1 MHPALAHGGRIAS
14 RTADEEVFN
23 VGHIIEYFILSPLV
37 VQQTRLYI
45 CGVYYGVGPTKS
57 STTQPYLT
65 WVNHL
70 DDFLSLKTN
79 AHEAILTQS
88 YQGSESEEI

>member
-37 VQQTRLYI
+37 VQQTRLYVFFFRI
-45 CGVYYGVGPTKS
+45 LIAIANIRLHIYIHIYMPT
-57 STTQPYLT
+57 
-65 WVNHL
+65 
-70 DDFLSLKTN
+70 
-79 AHEAILTQS
+79 
-88 YQGSESEEI
+88 